1 MNFCSHCGSDQL
13 VLRVPEGDSLERQ
26 VCRRCGT
33 VHYRNPKVVAGC
45 LLTWNGRIL
54 LARRAIEPR
63 LGLWTIPAGFL
74 EMGETTAEGAAREC
88 WEEARAKPAAMT
100 LFGIAS
106 IPRISQ
112 VYVLYRSP
120 LLEGRYAVGE
130 ESSEVRLF
138 DESELPWA
146 ELAFPIVDYTLRR
159 HLADDGERR
168 PIFDVLIDKRTG
180 WEPVPLG
187 ELAGS

>member
-1 MNFCSHCGSDQL
+1 MKFCSQCGSDEL
-13 VLRVPEGDSLERQ
+13 SLEVPNGDTQTRQ
-26 VCRRCGT
+26 VCGRCGT

-45 LLTWNGRIL
+45 LLTWEGRIL

-63 LGLWTIPAGFL
+63 CGLWTIPAGFL

-88 WEEARAKPAAMT
+88 WEEARAKPAAMA

-112 VYVLYRSP
+112 VYVMYRSE
-120 LLEGRYAVGE
+120 LLGGRFAVGE

-138 DESELPWA
+138 ASEALPWE
-146 ELAFPIVDYTLRR
+146 ELAFPIIDFTLRH
-159 HLADDGERR
+159 HLAGDGEQT
-168 PIFDVLIDKRTG
+168 PIFDVLIDRRTG
-180 WEPVPLG
+180 WEPVPQRN
-187 ELAGS
+187 LAGS